1 MQSLKALWRRPRV
14 GLALGGGGARG
25 LAHIGVLKI
34 LEANHIPIDM
44 IAGTSIGALVGAA
57 YALEPR
63 AAAVEKLALEFIRS
77 NEFEKSGLE
86 LFKKKKEAE
95 NFFAQVATYV
105 KERIIIN
112 LAHSRPSLVGG
123 WRVTMA
129 VDFIVADKS
138 FDEVQ
143 VPLACVATDLT
154 TGEEI
159 VFREGRLRRAVAAS
173 MSIPGFLPP
182 VNYHGYQMV
191 DGAVVAPVPIL
202 ACREL
207 GAEIVIAVDVGQTL
221 DAMPEFENVVDIIFR
236 ANSITSRRLNH
247 MLLQLADLT
256 VRPNVGSVHWAEFR
270 RARELVVEGERA
282 AAAILPSLQRLLRR
296 KSRWWNRLSYRNGL
310 NGLARARTAG

>member
-25 LAHIGVLKI
+25 LAHLGVLKI
-34 LEANHIPIDM
+34 LEANHIPIDV

-63 AAAVEKLALEFIRS
+63 AAAVEKLALAFINS
-77 NEFEKSGLE
+77 PAFVGSGLD
-86 LFKKKKEAE
+86 LFKRKKEGE
-95 NFFAQVATYV
+95 NFFAQVASYV
-105 KERIIIN
+105 KERIVIN

-123 WRVTMA
+123 WRIAKA
-129 VDFIVADKS
+129 VNFIVADKS

-143 VPLACVATDLT
+143 VPFACVATDLT

-159 VFREGRLRRAVAAS
+159 VFREGRLRRAVEAS

-182 VNYHGYQMV
+182 VNYRGYQMV

-221 DAMPEFENVVDIIFR
+221 DGLPEFENVVDIIFR
-236 ANSITSRRLNH
+236 ANTITSRRLNH

-270 RARELVVEGERA
+270 RVHELVLEGERA
-282 AAAILPSLQRLLRR
+282 AAAMLPSLQHLLRR
-296 KSRWWNRLSYRNGL
+296 KSRWWNRLSLRNGTA
-310 NGLARARTAG
+310 GLGRVRTAG